1 MIVTSKRPSDVIG
14 GHQTNQAE
22 WRPIGP
28 FVNNSHPD
36 HATVASIYEEI
47 NDLHEE
53 TVDIFLAH
61 NWEVKRQLVALKKDI
76 SDLRSSNLPQRTT
89 SSPHQSAYSISIL
102 VLSHIVVACIVWR
115 ILH

>member
-28 FVNNSHPD
+28 FVNNSRPD

-53 TVDIFLAH
+53 TVDIVLAH
-61 NWEVKRQLVALKKDI
+61 NWEVRRQRGVEEGHI
-76 SDLRSSNLPQRTT
+76 RPSQQQ
-89 SSPHQSAYSISIL
+89 SSPTYHFESTPISL
-102 VLSHIVVACIVWR
+102 
-115 ILH
+115 

>member
-36 HATVASIYEEI
+36 HATIASIYEEI

-53 TVDIFLAH
+53 TVDIVLAY

-76 SDLRSSNLPQRTT
+76 SLHCVIHMKQV
-89 SSPHQSAYSISIL
+89 AL
-102 VLSHIVVACIVWR
+102 VHAAASHPR
-115 ILH
+115 PSGLFS